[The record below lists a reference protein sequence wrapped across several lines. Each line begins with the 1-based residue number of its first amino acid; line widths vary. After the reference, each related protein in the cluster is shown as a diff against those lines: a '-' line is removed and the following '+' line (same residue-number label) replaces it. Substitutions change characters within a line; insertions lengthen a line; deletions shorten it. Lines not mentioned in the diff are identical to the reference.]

1 VLKHKASLLGSFN
14 LGINNSVSSILEDIA
29 ADGKNSMCK
38 NCTYCPLILISIL
51 HSLNMLK
58 KYIYSSTLLIL
69 LSCNN
74 HFHQPLA
81 SVKKQTTTIRNYI
94 NAEDT
99 RDTVMLNTILADT
112 IATYWK
118 METPAK
124 QKIINFYKDYWT
136 KNKFS
141 KNTIQSITNVAKN
154 TYTVK
159 TKFEVQRIQADTGLH
174 FESTIIYKLNEANKI
189 LYVGPQ
195 P

>member
-1 VLKHKASLLGSFN
+1 VLKHKASLLGSFT
-14 LGINNSVSSILEDIA
+14 LGINNLVSSILEHTA

-38 NCTYCPLILISIL
+38 NCTYCPLILILIL

-58 KYIYSSTLLIL
+58 KYIYSSTLLIF

-74 HFHQPLA
+74 HFHQPIA

-99 RDTVMLNTILADT
+99 RDTVTLKNLLADIIT
-112 IATYWK
+112 TYWK
-118 METPAK
+118 MESPTK
-124 QKIINFYKDYWT
+124 QKIINFYKGYWT

-141 KNTIQSITNVAKN
+141 KNTIQSITAVAKN

-159 TKFEVQRIQADTGLH
+159 TFFEVQRIQADTALH
-174 FESTIIYKLNEANKI
+174 FESIIVYKLNKANKI
-189 LYVGPQ
+189 VYVGKE
-195 P
+195 